1 MTLRFSPHEL
11 GLLAARALWFC
22 VICLCT
28 VWLTLQPVAANTRL
42 ALVIG
47 IDDYV
52 HVPNLSNARRDAELI
67 GDTLTSQGFET
78 TLLVN
83 ADRRAIYQA
92 VQELSA
98 RAAEAE
104 AVALYFAGHGIQIDG
119 TNYLIPADAALR
131 SELEMRSEAVSL
143 DLVMQEMERAPIS
156 MIFLDAC
163 RDNPFAEQI
172 RADSRAETRSLGAT
186 RGLAVV
192 RPTGDM
198 MVAYATSPNM
208 VAADGAGRNSP
219 FASALARHI
228 PTPDV
233 EVSVLMKRV
242 TRDVLNETGGQQRP
256 QQLSQMQREFYFARA
271 GELTETDTIRSLL
284 TVYPHRVGLGD
295 EVSIVADIA
304 PGCTP
309 SFFNLSPSRQVTQI
323 PTQFFRQIAMENG
336 HRRYEISPGSR
347 FGLVVEENDEP
358 GTNTLGYLCEIPEAT
373 ADLGATLRA
382 IVAQLDAD
390 LFEGSVTVGGAD
402 IVFQM
407 RDFEIVME

>member
-1 MTLRFSPHEL
+1 MTSRFIPQRAGIVMRRALRFI
-11 GLLAARALWFC
+11 
-22 VICLCT
+22 VICLCSI
-28 VWLTLQPVAANTRL
+28 WLMLQPVDANTRL

-47 IDDYV
+47 IDDYL
-52 HVPNLSNARRDAELI
+52 HAPNLSNARRDAALI
-67 GDTLTSQGFET
+67 TDTLTSQGFET
-78 TLLVN
+78 TLLLD
-83 ADRRAIYQA
+83 ADRRSIYQA
-92 VQELSA
+92 VQDLGA
-98 RAAEAE
+98 RATEVE

-119 TNYLIPADAALR
+119 TNYLIPADATLS
-131 SELEMRSEAVSL
+131 SELELRSEAVSL
-143 DLVMQEMERAPIS
+143 DLIMRELERAPIS

-163 RDNPFAEQI
+163 RDNPFAEQL
-172 RADSRAETRSLGAT
+172 RADTRSETRSLGVS

-208 VAADGAGRNSP
+208 VAADGAGGNSP

-271 GELTETDTIRSLL
+271 GETTQTDTIRSLL

-295 EVSIVADIA
+295 EVSVVADIA

-309 SFFNLSPSRQVTQI
+309 LFFNLSPSRQVTQI
-323 PTQFFRQIAMENG
+323 PTRFFRQIQMENG

-347 FGLVVEENDEP
+347 FGLIVEENDEP
-358 GTNTLGYLCEIPEAT
+358 GTNTLGYLCETADAT
-373 ADLGATLRA
+373 ANLGATLRA
-382 IVAQLDAD
+382 IVTELDAD
-390 LFEGSVTVGGAD
+390 VFEGHVIVGGAE

-407 RDFEIVME
+407 RDFEIAM

>member
-11 GLLAARALWFC
+11 GLLAARTLWFC
-22 VICLCT
+22 VICLCS

-131 SELEMRSEAVSL
+131 SELEMRGEAVSL

-172 RADSRAETRSLGAT
+172 RADSRAGTRSLGAT

-271 GELTETDTIRSLL
+271 GEVTETDTIRSLL

-295 EVSIVADIA
+295 EVSVVADIA

-358 GTNTLGYLCEIPEAT
+358 GTNTLGYLCETPEAT

-407 RDFEIVME
+407 RDFEIAKE